1 MSMFGSVH
9 GPSAKPK
16 LTIPNKNVNHMP
28 GVRQFDLLLLT
39 LVRTVFSTWKLLHEV
54 SRKDQPIKIAECMRC
69 NAWPHGP

>member
-16 LTIPNKNVNHMP
+16 LTIPNKDVNHMP

-39 LVRTVFSTWKLLHEV
+39 LVRTVFSTWKLLH
-54 SRKDQPIKIAECMRC
+54 
-69 NAWPHGP
+69 